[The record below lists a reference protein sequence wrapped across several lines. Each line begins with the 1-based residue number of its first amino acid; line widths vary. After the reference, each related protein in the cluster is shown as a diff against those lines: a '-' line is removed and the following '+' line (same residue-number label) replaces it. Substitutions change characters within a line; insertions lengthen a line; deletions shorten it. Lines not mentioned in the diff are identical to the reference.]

1 MSVRVFFMLGLA
13 VLFGTVAVVA
23 GNIWLNRQAALHAGN
38 TAAPQELPV
47 FETIIVAR
55 EPLRFGAVLSKDMLK
70 EVPWP
75 SEALPEGAFP
85 TVRGFLEDGQRVVL
99 RPMDENEPV
108 LAAKVTGA
116 GDHAALSRVI
126 GEGNRAVTIRVDDVA
141 GVAGFIVPGDRVD
154 VVMTRDNPEANNA
167 SEESLAD
174 VILQN
179 VRVLS
184 IDQSA
189 DETQEEPVV
198 VDAVTLEVDTA
209 GAQKLALA
217 ASIGDLSL
225 VLRRAGDIAQPAA
238 GTITL
243 ADLASGE
250 ASGDSGTAVVWV
262 SRQSDRRM
270 VRVPTT
276 GRVNAEAN
284 AGAGDAPENEPV
296 AVPVSKQDTDDGRPV
311 VISRNRS
318 DQAR

>member
-1 MSVRVFFMLGLA
+1 MSVRVFLMLGLA

-38 TAAPQELPV
+38 TAAPQELPT
-47 FETIIVAR
+47 FETIVVAR
-55 EPLRFGAVLSKDMLK
+55 EPLRFGAALSKDQLK

-75 SEALPEGAFP
+75 SEALPTGAFP
-85 TVRGFLEDGQRVVL
+85 TVKGFLADGQRVVL
-99 RPMDENEPV
+99 RPMDPNEPV

-126 GEGNRAVTIRVDDVA
+126 EAGNRAVTIRVDDVA
-141 GVAGFIVPGDRVD
+141 GVAGFVVPGDRVD
-154 VVMTRDNPEANNA
+154 VVLTRDNPEANQAN
-167 SEESLAD
+167 EESLAD

-225 VLRRAGDIAQPAA
+225 VLRRAGDIARPAA
-238 GTITL
+238 DTITL

-250 ASGDSGTAVVWV
+250 ASGDGATAVVWV
-262 SRQSDRRM
+262 SRQTDRRM
-270 VRVPTT
+270 VRVPTV
-276 GRVNAEAN
+276 GRGNALADDPAEEAP
-284 AGAGDAPENEPV
+284 ATAPLSEKMPTSGEPV
-296 AVPVSKQDTDDGRPV
+296 V
-311 VISRNRS
+311 VSRNAADESSR
-318 DQAR
+318 